1 MTPTSPDLQQG
12 EVEDS
17 GAPSD
22 NRMDGKNIELLGTM
36 R

>member
-22 NRMDGKNIELLGTM
+22 RMDGKNIELLGTM